1 MKKLMDAMRVSVLF
15 EGIKETELE
24 SLVENGGVRV
34 QAFQKDQFLIRQG
47 DKAKGVGLVLEGRL
61 HILREDFLGNREI
74 LAEVTA
80 GDIFDEVYAIL
91 QGEPQSVAVAAA
103 SDGQVAFF
111 STERLLENREVMGNM
126 IKVLARKNLFLT
138 RKMSHLS
145 RKTIREKLI
154 SYLSEEGSRQG
165 SADIHIPFNRQ
176 QLADY
181 LSVERSALSRELS
194 KMKDEEMIWFYK
206 DHFLLYNIK

>member
-1 MKKLMDAMRVSVLF
+1 MKKMMDAMRVSVLF

-34 QAFQKDQFLIRQG
+34 QTFQKDQFLIRQG

-111 STERLLENREVMGNM
+111 STERLLENREVMDNM

>member
-74 LAEVTA
+74 LTEVTA

-111 STERLLENREVMGNM
+111 STERLLENREVMDNM